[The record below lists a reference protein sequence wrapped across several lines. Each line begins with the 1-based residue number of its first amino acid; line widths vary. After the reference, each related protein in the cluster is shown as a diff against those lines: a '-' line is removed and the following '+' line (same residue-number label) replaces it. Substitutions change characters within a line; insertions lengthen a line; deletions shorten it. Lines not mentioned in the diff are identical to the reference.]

1 MALPWTEKY
10 RPTRV
15 KDFVGNGKALRQLDA
30 WMASWTRGTPKKKA
44 AFLHGP
50 PGVGKTLCV
59 ELLAE
64 KHAFDLISL
73 DASNWRTTAAL
84 ERVVGAASRQ
94 RPLVGAR
101 ERLILL
107 DELEGMSGTQ
117 DRGGIRT
124 ITSLTKKTGC
134 PLVLIA
140 NDVWNPRFSS
150 LRSSCH
156 VIKFQRLPTRSIIT
170 YLRGICLR
178 EGITITEEALDII
191 AERVKGDLR
200 SAITDLQALSQ
211 ARSVL
216 GSEDVDWLGHRDR
229 KEAIFTVLSRVFNA
243 ETCREARRAVTVAD
257 VDYEMLFEWIYE
269 NVPTQLSNLRDLDDA
284 LDALSRADI
293 YFRRIKRFQAW
304 KLLTYALDQMTAGVA
319 TARQRTPRRWVSFK
333 FPQRI
338 QVMSRTRR
346 ERRLRRDLG
355 LKLKAELHMGSN
367 AIVREVLPYLKILF
381 QNDPETAT
389 KLTEQFALDKK
400 MVQYLT
406 T

>member
-1 MALPWTEKY
+1 MALTWTEKY

-30 WMASWTRGTPKKKA
+30 WMASWTKGTPSKKA

-64 KHAFDLISL
+64 KHSFDLIAL

-84 ERVVGAASRQ
+84 ERVVSAASRQ
-94 RPLVGAR
+94 RPLVGTR
-101 ERLILL
+101 ERMILL

-124 ITSLTKKTGC
+124 IASLTKKTGC
-134 PLVLIA
+134 PLILIA

-150 LRSSCH
+150 LRSSCR
-156 VIKFQRLPTRSIIT
+156 VIKFQRLPTRSLIT
-170 YLRGICLR
+170 YLRGICLK
-178 EGITITEEALDII
+178 EGISVEEQALTII
-191 AERVKGDLR
+191 AERAKGDLR

-211 ARSVL
+211 GRSVL
-216 GSEDVDWLGHRDR
+216 GSEDVDWLGYRDR

-243 ETCREARRAVTVAD
+243 ETCGEARRAVKVAD

-269 NVPTQLSNLRDLDDA
+269 NAPTQLSNLRDLDDA

-293 YFRRIKRFQAW
+293 YFRRVKRFQAW

-338 QVMSRTRR
+338 KVMSRTRR

-355 LKLKAELHMGSN
+355 LKLKAGLHMGSN
-367 AIVREVLPYLKILF
+367 AIVRGVLPYLKILF

-389 KLTEQFALDKK
+389 KMTEQFDLDEK
-400 MVQYLT
+400 MVQYLMK
-406 T
+406 